1 MIVRLVRLELELAQ
15 RFNNILNNTQNKIN
29 MNFKSL
35 VAQLANRINQP
46 HVIETY
52 MRKVFA
58 SGVEW
63 QKKQSPWISVKDK
76 LPEPEQEVFLYDRD
90 SVKHYAIGWLRKKK
104 GYCKSKWFVTNGYVT
119 DESITHWMPIP
130 KFNV

>member
-1 MIVRLVRLELELAQ
+1 
-15 RFNNILNNTQNKIN
+15 
-29 MNFKSL
+29 MNQTTEE
-35 VAQLANRINQP
+35 VAYDYA
-46 HVIETY
+46 TKKTKF
-52 MRKVFA
+52 RKDVLKEVDTDSYVSRHADCMEDFQCGY
-58 SGVEW
+58 SYCKE
-63 QKKQSPWISVKDK
+63 QSPWISVKDK
-76 LPEPEQEVFLYDRD
+76 LPEPEQEIFLYDRD

>member
-1 MIVRLVRLELELAQ
+1 MIEWYM
-15 RFNNILNNTQNKIN
+15 NGNILTNNKIN

-58 SGVEW
+58 SGIEW

-130 KFNV
+130 KFNE

>member
-1 MIVRLVRLELELAQ
+1 MKQSI
-15 RFNNILNNTQNKIN
+15 
-29 MNFKSL
+29 
-35 VAQLANRINQP
+35 
-46 HVIETY
+46 IEAAHEYATEKTKF
-52 MRKVFA
+52 RKDVLKECGY
-58 SGVEW
+58 SYCKE
-63 QKKQSPWISVKDK
+63 QSPWISVKDK

>member
-1 MIVRLVRLELELAQ
+1 MNRKDEINNAGHTQYEEYAEGTLLEC
-15 RFNNILNNTQNKIN
+15 
-29 MNFKSL
+29 FKKG
-35 VAQLANRINQP
+35 AEWADAHPKNQ
-46 HVIETY
+46 
-52 MRKVFA
+52 
-58 SGVEW
+58 
-63 QKKQSPWISVKDK
+63 WISVKDK

-130 KFNV
+130 KFNE

>member
-1 MIVRLVRLELELAQ
+1 MIEWYM
-15 RFNNILNNTQNKIN
+15 NGNILTNNKIN

-58 SGVEW
+58 SGIEW

>member
-1 MIVRLVRLELELAQ
+1 
-15 RFNNILNNTQNKIN
+15 

-76 LPEPEQEVFLYDRD
+76 LPEPEQDVFLYDRD

-119 DESITHWMPIP
+119 DESITHWMSIP